1 MDELIPASKISTLS
15 QGWFVGAVADNYDEK
30 IEQKI
35 FHAEIVVDHDRIKK
49 ETEKYVPMPVMADFR
64 DPSGEDKMEKII
76 QANYDR
82 IKAEAAALVQ
92 EEMKRIGDLKKA
104 EAKP

>member
-1 MDELIPASKISTLS
+1 
-15 QGWFVGAVADNYDEK
+15 
-30 IEQKI
+30 
-35 FHAEIVVDHDRIKK
+35 
-49 ETEKYVPMPVMADFR
+49 MPVMADFR

>member
-1 MDELIPASKISTLS
+1 MDLAT
-15 QGWFVGAVADNYDEK
+15 QFA
-30 IEQKI
+30 
-35 FHAEIVVDHDRIKK
+35 IKNNPNLYRFLRENSYWYKYLNRSPGYLK
-49 ETEKYVPMPVMADFR
+49 EVEEEMKSRYKLRA
-64 DPSGEDKMEKII
+64 EDKMEKII